1 MSSIV
6 CIKVSTPRDM
16 VTAIDFVERLSS
28 ERDISIKRQCVETRG
43 IEEIILTIISSSA
56 LIIVANALRDLA
68 QKKKIHIQITTE
80 NGNQV
85 DIQSEGND
93 ISEASE
99 IMGYLS
105 NNMHKDINE
114 NVSKNIQEQALEIK
128 MQLEKD

>member
-1 MSSIV
+1 
-6 CIKVSTPRDM
+6 M
-16 VTAIDFVERLSS
+16 VTAIDFVERLSL